1 MKIYKTTRKVEQFEI
16 DENKFFNWLKKKYP
30 EDRDIKDLNSIEELK
45 KEFGGISEF
54 SEELEQYLIFMENK
68 DESKILDK
76 SSTFY
81 DNYEKAYD
89 DKEWGVH

>member
-45 KEFGGISEF
+45 KEFGDISEF
-54 SEELEQYLIFMENK
+54 SEELEQYLIFI
-68 DESKILDK
+68 ESKILDK

>member
-16 DENKFFNWLKKKYP
+16 NENKFFNWLKKKYP

-54 SEELEQYLIFMENK
+54 SEELEQYLTSI
-68 DESKILDK
+68 ESKVLDK
-76 SSTFY
+76 SLTFY
-81 DNYEKAYD
+81 DNYEEAYD
-89 DKEWGVH
+89 DKEWGRH